1 MWFMMW
7 HTYSLVKSARR
18 VLFTN
23 EIKKKRG
30 ANSTESTR
38 RIRQHAR
45 HKNRDLHNM
54 THHEALTYPNETAK
68 LGTPENIVPL
78 YMIVSAKL
86 MDRPSMEKI
95 TSPRWLSCS
104 LTCRHE

>member
-18 VLFTN
+18 VLLTN
-23 EIKKKRG
+23 EIKKKHH
-30 ANSTESTR
+30 ANLTESKR
-38 RIRQHAR
+38 RVRQTIAA
-45 HKNRDLHNM
+45 KNRDQHNM
-54 THHEALTYPNETAK
+54 AHHDALTYPNETAK

-86 MDRPSMEKI
+86 MDWPSMEKM